1 MLVTTIEVNAMEI
14 ISVATKKAEEEVK
27 ANLPVGEVNSR
38 TRVNHTRE
46 RMTQCGHTVG
56 ILILPVAAPPK
67 TAQRSIHAANKWE
80 VA

>member
-1 MLVTTIEVNAMEI
+1 MGLLVTTIEAI
-14 ISVATKKAEEEVK
+14 AISVAAKKADVEVK
-27 ANLPVGEVNSR
+27 ANLPVGEGNSR
-38 TRVNHTRE
+38 TRVNLMKG

-67 TAQRSIHAANKWE
+67 TAQRSIHAAKEWE